1 MTSTTC
7 KDHQIYTRPNFCI
20 KMERPPPHS
29 VDAIR
34 AKRVGG
40 KKVPKQY
47 RKYHKSYSKNKDQEY
62 TGMMR
67 GFMWLTKGL
76 RGTFEALR

>member
-1 MTSTTC
+1 
-7 KDHQIYTRPNFCI
+7 
-20 KMERPPPHS
+20 MERPPHS
-29 VDAIR
+29 IDAIR

-47 RKYHKSYSKNKDQEY
+47 REHHKSNNKNKDQEY
-62 TGMMR
+62 TGLVR
-67 GFMWLTKGL
+67 GFRWLTKGL